1 MPPDTPADSEMA
13 SLEGMWER
21 ARKWYQPQDTEPH
34 SSDSG
39 CCSAEHETS
48 VEHEA
53 YLKRAER

>member
-13 SLEGMWER
+13 SLEEQ

-39 CCSAEHETS
+39 CCSGEHETS